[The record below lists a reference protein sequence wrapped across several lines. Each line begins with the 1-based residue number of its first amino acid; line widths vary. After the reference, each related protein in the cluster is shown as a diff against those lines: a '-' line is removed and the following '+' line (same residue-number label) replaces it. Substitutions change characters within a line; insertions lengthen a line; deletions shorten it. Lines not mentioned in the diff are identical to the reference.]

1 MTHTLNLVVY
11 SAILTFAMLYA
22 AALLRTRAWTPTGM
36 KIAFGNRDNVSNISP
51 LSFRADQTAQNTLE
65 GFILFTALAI
75 TAHIAGVSTAQSQL
89 GANLFFWARIAYIP
103 VYLIG
108 IVYLRT
114 AIWMVSI
121 VGLGMIA
128 TSLL

>member
-11 SAILTFAMLYA
+11 SAILTFAMLVA
-22 AALLRTRAWTPTGM
+22 AALLRTRAWTPAGM
-36 KIAFGNRDNVSNISP
+36 KIAFGNRNNVSNISP

-65 GFILFTALAI
+65 GFMLFTALAI
-75 TAHIAGVSTAQSQL
+75 TAHIAGVNVAQSEL
-89 GANLFFWARIAYIP
+89 GANLFFWARIVYIP

-108 IVYLRT
+108 IAYLRT
-114 AIWMVSI
+114 AIWIVSI

-128 TSLL
+128 TSML